1 MHQKWNAEIVISAV
15 KALHLQGEKINAA
28 YVQEKHGALYS
39 AGVKYHGTWGKVL
52 VAAGLTSA
60 VPVRNVWSKEI
71 ILAKIVEMAARKE
84 PLNNAYVKENYGS
97 LYTSA
102 GNYFGGWAQ
111 AIEAAGIPY
120 DSVRL
125 TAPKRSWTKESI
137 VEEILKRNAEGL
149 SLSGMVVQIEDIGLY
164 EAAMSHFGKL
174 GWAQARIAAG
184 LTPIDP
190 RPGIIY
196 DKDFVAARLKA
207 LHVEGS
213 PLHFGGISGKP
224 YQNIIT
230 AAIRLFGSYAKA
242 LEAAGIDYDSI
253 RKYRRNW
260 WTKEKVIEEIQALE
274 KLGERLSYA
283 AMQDAYP
290 GLVAGAARL
299 FGTWG
304 QAVEAA
310 GISYRKHLRIWSTRA
325 WLISVSARA
334 YESMLTTSHQHAK
347 TRRRTKK

>member
-15 KALHLQGEKINAA
+15 KTLHLQGEKINAA
-28 YVQEKHGALYS
+28 YVQKKHGALYS

-52 VAAGLTSA
+52 VAAGLTNA
-60 VPVRNVWSKEI
+60 VPARNVWSKEI
-71 ILAKIVEMAARKE
+71 ILAKIAEMAARKE
-84 PLNNAYVKENYGS
+84 PLNSAYVKERYGS

-111 AIEAAGIPY
+111 AIEAAGISY

-125 TAPKRSWTKESI
+125 VAPKRSWTKESI

-149 SLSGMVVQIEDIGLY
+149 SLSGTVVHIEDIGLY

-196 DKDFVAARLKA
+196 DKEFVATRLKA
-207 LHVEGS
+207 LHEKGA
-213 PLHFGGISGKP
+213 PLHFGGLRGKP
-224 YQNIIT
+224 YQNIVT

-242 LEAAGIDYDSI
+242 LEAAGIDYDDI
-253 RKYRRNW
+253 RRIRRNW

-283 AMQDAYP
+283 TMQDAYP

-310 GISYRKHLRIWSTRA
+310 GVSYRKHLRIWSTRA

>member
-39 AGVKYHGTWGKVL
+39 AGVKYHGTWGKTLAAAVL
-52 VAAGLTSA
+52 IHA
-60 VPVRNVWSKEI
+60 VPRRNIWSKEI
-71 ILAKIVEMAARKE
+71 ILAKIVEMAAKNE
-84 PLNNAYVKENYGS
+84 PLNNSYVKDKHSS
-97 LYTSA
+97 LYTSS
-102 GNYFGGWAQ
+102 GTYFGGWAQ
-111 AIEAAGIPY
+111 AVEAAGISY

-137 VEEILKRNAEGL
+137 VAEILKRNAEGL

-174 GWAQARIAAG
+174 GWAQARTAAG

-196 DKDFVAARLKA
+196 DKDVVAAQLKA
-207 LHVEGS
+207 LHAEGE
-213 PLHFGGISGKP
+213 PLHFGGLRGKP

-242 LEAAGIDYDSI
+242 LEAAGIDYDNI
-253 RKYRRNW
+253 RKFRRNW
-260 WTKEKVIEEIQALE
+260 WTKERVIEEIQALE
-274 KLGERLSYA
+274 RLGERLSYA
-283 AMQDAYP
+283 AMQEAYP
-290 GLVAGAARL
+290 GLVAGAGRL

-310 GISYRKHLRIWSTRA
+310 GISYRRHLRIWSTRA
-325 WLISVSARA
+325 WLISVSPRE